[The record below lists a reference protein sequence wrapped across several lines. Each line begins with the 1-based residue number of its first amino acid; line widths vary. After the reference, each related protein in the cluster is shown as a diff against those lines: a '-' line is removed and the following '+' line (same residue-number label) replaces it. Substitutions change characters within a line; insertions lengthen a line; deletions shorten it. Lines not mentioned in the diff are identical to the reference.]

1 MLPIKQ
7 EWMDARMDGRQA
19 GMNGEEEVAPS
30 PVYLFC
36 MHTLPSKIFVM
47 QILPKNLSYASWEVH
62 CVCVCVGVLWV
73 RRYLCAICP
82 LSSL

>member
-1 MLPIKQ
+1 
-7 EWMDARMDGRQA
+7 
-19 GMNGEEEVAPS
+19 MNGEEEVAPW

-62 CVCVCVGVLWV
+62 CVCVCVGV
-73 RRYLCAICP
+73 CG
-82 LSSL
+82 